1 MNGKLGKTIRTLRIS
16 QNYVVLVK
24 KEIVTAGT
32 HVETK
37 EFYHPFV
44 ADGTK
49 EILFMKILNYTNT
62 KI

>member
-16 QNYVVLVK
+16 QNYVK
-24 KEIVTAGT
+24 QEIATAGT

-49 EILFMKILNYTNT
+49 EIHFLKILNYTNT